1 MIQYSLYNEISF
13 KKNIFDFSGIFAV
26 QLKIDSSDSTVVVRC
41 QAENT
46 PFDTV
51 VSKAPESITL
61 EGLEVKIFEKCLM
74 LKCTILGHNIF
85 YKLLNSFLYLS

>member
-1 MIQYSLYNEISF
+1 MIQYSLYNE
-13 KKNIFDFSGIFAV
+13 KNIFDFSGIFAV
-26 QLKIDSSDSTVVVRC
+26 RLTIDSSDSTVVRC

-61 EGLEVKIFEKCLM
+61 EGLEVKFVKDV
-74 LKCTILGHNIF
+74 
-85 YKLLNSFLYLS
+85 